1 MSAGSLGLVVAAL
14 FALGAAWFTGKTLAA
29 RTAAGTPA
37 AQVAARQAPAA
48 ARERIDLRQPLRT
61 HAAALAQRGI
71 DVDLSVPDTPLP
83 VAALAGDL
91 PRLMAHIAD
100 AAAATLP
107 QGTTLRV
114 LARAEGH
121 QAVISLREADASSET
136 IPRLSQAF
144 ETGAG
149 RAVAPHV
156 HACQAIA
163 ARHGARI
170 YTAPS
175 PLGGGCLT
183 LRFPLDGTRA
193 TRAPKGLL

>member
-14 FALGAAWFTGKTLAA
+14 FALGAAWFTGRTLGA
-29 RTAAGTPA
+29 RAGAGTPA
-37 AQVAARQAPAA
+37 AQVAA

-183 LRFPLDGTRA
+183 LRFPLDGTRVA
-193 TRAPKGLL
+193 RAPKGLL